1 MSTVNVS
8 TEVKAIV
15 ERHAKLICEKA
26 AVKLDS
32 FNQDLNAYA
41 VARSLKEIGV
51 TWEDSKA
58 MNEKV
63 LQVLKKGG
71 NASALRQAISETKKK
86 TEASTEIV
94 DELLNMEE

>member
-1 MSTVNVS
+1 MSTLNVS
-8 TEVKAIV
+8 TDVKALV

-26 AVKLDS
+26 NVKLDA

-51 TWEDSKA
+51 SWDEKLST
-58 MNEKV
+58 KV

-94 DELLNMEE
+94 AELLDMEE